1 MKDGWRE
8 ETTDGDEGHKFTA
21 FFVLLYF
28 YDFLILRSNPFP
40 VLDQIAQRTVET
52 NKLEGV

>member
-28 YDFLILRSNPFP
+28 YP
-40 VLDQIAQRTVET
+40 TVGPDST
-52 NKLEGV
+52 ANSRNQ